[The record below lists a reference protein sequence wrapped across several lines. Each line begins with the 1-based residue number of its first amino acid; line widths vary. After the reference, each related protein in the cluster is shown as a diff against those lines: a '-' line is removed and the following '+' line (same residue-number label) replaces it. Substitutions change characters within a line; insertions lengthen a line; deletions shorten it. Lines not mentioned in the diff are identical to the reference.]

1 MHRGV
6 RPRLPYIGRMAYLVL
21 FGWSFLAA
29 TVLPLGS
36 EPAVVVLIRD
46 GRSFGGVVAVAT
58 AGNFLG
64 ACTTYALGRAAARS
78 LVPREAPHGSKRSR
92 RAMDAVARYGAPALL
107 LSWVPLIGDAIV
119 AAAGLAQVRFRPFA
133 GWTIAGKAVR
143 YVLVAWGASAW

>member
-1 MHRGV
+1 M
-6 RPRLPYIGRMAYLVL
+6 PYIGRMAYLAL

-46 GRSFGGVVAVAT
+46 GRSFSGVVSVAT
-58 AGNFLG
+58 LGNFLG
-64 ACTTYALGRAAARS
+64 ASTTYALGRAAART
-78 LVPREAPHGSKRSR
+78 LVQRVAPPSERSS
-92 RAMDAVARYGAPALL
+92 RAMGTVARYGPPALL

-119 AAAGLAQVRFRPFA
+119 AAAGLLRMRFWPFA
-133 GWTIAGKAVR
+133 GWTLVGKAAR